1 MYMGEVRRRQA
12 AAGEVPLGKVADL
25 ALSAKGSNR
34 GPGDEN
40 RCWRVL
46 VVAVALACWWGL
58 FGLEN
63 WLGAQ
68 ARAMTL
74 LGLRKAAG
82 SQIEN

>member
-1 MYMGEVRRRQA
+1 
-12 AAGEVPLGKVADL
+12 VADL

-34 GPGDEN
+34 GPGDGN

-46 VVAVALACWWGL
+46 AVAVALACLWGL

-68 ARAMTL
+68 ARVMTL
-74 LGLRKAAG
+74 LGASESSG
-82 SQIEN
+82 